1 MLNYFNYNYSNNK
14 GTTKAGDTFNS
25 SLNMGPSDAY
35 YSSPWVKDEVIAKA
49 GKEVP
54 TVIDMDWAPVKLG
67 TFSMKFEANG
77 ETVTGISDNFGN
89 VTFSNTGEVGAVVTP
104 AGSITFLN
112 GAEATI
118 TGDVVVNYKFD
129 NNSVRADGPEIAA
142 FTNVPGAELQIKSV
156 PVNAETR
163 TMRAYNQCAA

>member
-1 MLNYFNYNYSNNK
+1 
-14 GTTKAGDTFNS
+14 
-25 SLNMGPSDAY
+25 MGPSDTY
-35 YSSPWVKDEVIAKA
+35 YSSNMVKDEVIVKD

-54 TVIDMDWAPVKLG
+54 TTIDLDWAPVKLG
-67 TFSMKFEANG
+67 TFSITFKIGDDA
-77 ETVTGISDNFGN
+77 VTGISDNFGN
-89 VTFSNTGEVGAVVTP
+89 VTFSNDGQVGAVVTP

-112 GAEATI
+112 GVEANI
-118 TGDVVVNYKFD
+118 SGDVVVNYRFD

-163 TMRAYNQCAA
+163 TMRAYWAG